1 MAISIELMRQ
11 RITAAVDFL
20 VKMKNTDFN
29 LSKPNARV
37 ADYNGAA
44 DQELAWGIYHTINL
58 VSLLTDM
65 VQERQT
71 LANDVAAL
79 HARHNLL
86 IERITALAERVDNVD
101 SQGKIPKHLK
111 SLNARYAGACRRQ
124 SEMSVRINRQA
135 TSVDEI
141 DKRLAFLETAILEDA
156 KGWNEHR
163 VKSRIAE
170 ARAAYQ
176 SATDALLDAIK
187 AAESSGVDIGNEER
201 PRAVRRPRGEEE
213 KEC

>member
-1 MAISIELMRQ
+1 MVISIEQMRQ
-11 RITAAVDFL
+11 RIAAAVDFL

-29 LSKPNARV
+29 LSKPDARV
-37 ADYNGAA
+37 ANYNGAA

-71 LANDVAAL
+71 FANEVAAL
-79 HARHNLL
+79 HARHTVLTKCIADL
-86 IERITALAERVDNVD
+86 SDRVDKVD
-101 SQGKIPKHLK
+101 SQGRIPEHLK
-111 SLNARYAGACRRQ
+111 SLDARYAGACRRQ
-124 SEMSVRINRQA
+124 SDLSDRINRQA
-135 TSVDEI
+135 ASVDEI

-156 KGWNEHR
+156 KGWTEHR

-187 AAESSGVDIGNEER
+187 TAEASGVDIGNEER